1 MRREP
6 DGGRAMNA
14 IETSA
19 TRVEL
24 PEHPGG
30 LSRRAI
36 LMTAAGGTV
45 AAVPALAEPGSAAA
59 FGAPLV
65 EMNVPAG
72 ALTLEQKAEMI
83 AGVTDVVV
91 RAGKLRAEEPGQVC
105 VQSLDAAE
113 VGLAVGGQVIVPRAR

>member
-1 MRREP
+1 
-6 DGGRAMNA
+6 MNT

-24 PEHPGG
+24 PASPGG

-72 ALTLEQKAEMI
+72 ALTLEQKAAMI

-91 RAGKLRAEEPGQVC
+91 RAVKLPPEQPRKVW
-105 VQSLDAAE
+105 VQIFEAAE
-113 VGLAVGGQVIVPRAR
+113 GGFGVGGQVFVPRAR